1 MEATLVLAFTAGM
14 VASVNPCAFSL
25 LPAYIGVYVA
35 GEDVA
40 EPVEV
45 RILRAVG
52 VALAVSVG
60 FVAIFGLAG
69 LALEYVSGAVR
80 RQIPW
85 VTIAVGG
92 LLVVAG
98 VAVVAGWKPRL
109 MIGDTRLG
117 RSRNRFLSMVGFG
130 ASYAIASLSCTI
142 GPFLAVTGAAMSLSA
157 VGGIAS
163 YVAYA
168 LGMGVIILAISV
180 AAAVARTSMVGA
192 LRRLSR
198 FTPRAGGVLMIVAGS
213 YAIWY
218 GRWELAVYGGDL
230 DTDPFID
237 AGEQLRLKAL
247 VAVQS
252 FGAMRLAAVVLFVV
266 AFAIAAFA
274 LLRRRPADEPPTV
287 LGPSQGHG
295 IRDDD
300 SVHLAR

>member
-40 EPVEV
+40 EAVEL
-45 RILRAVG
+45 RILRAIG

-60 FVAIFGLAG
+60 FVAVFGLAG
-69 LALEYVSGAVR
+69 LALEYLSGAVR

-85 VTIAVGG
+85 VTIAIGG
-92 LLVVAG
+92 LLVLAG
-98 VAVVAGWKPRL
+98 AAVVAGWKPRL
-109 MIGDTRLG
+109 MIGETRLG
-117 RSRNRFLSMVGFG
+117 HSTNRFLSMVGFG

-157 VGGIAS
+157 AGGMAS

-180 AAAVARTSMVGA
+180 TAAVARTPMVGA
-192 LRRLSR
+192 LRRLSQ
-198 FTPRAGGVLMIVAGS
+198 FAPRAGGVLMIVAGL
-213 YAIWY
+213 YAMWY

-230 DTDPFID
+230 DSDPFID

-252 FGAMRLAAVVLFVV
+252 FGALRLAAVVIVVV
-266 AFAIAAFA
+266 AVTTTGFAM
-274 LLRRRPADEPPTV
+274 LRRRPAKAPPATAER
-287 LGPSQGHG
+287 STRSG
-295 IRDDD
+295 IGCG
-300 SVHLAR
+300 SVDAPE